1 MNDSEEYRR
10 QCEAREWMRRT
21 DGEPLRIK
29 ELLKRIAS
37 KRGKEAA
44 EVLRQDLRAAYQVA
58 QFGAD
63 SQ

>member
-21 DGEPLRIK
+21 AGDPLRIK
-29 ELLKRIAS
+29 ELLKRIS
-37 KRGKEAA
+37 QKRGKEAA

-58 QFGAD
+58 RFGAD